1 MGGDN
6 LIKAV
11 STFPYFSGIPITIP
25 KSILL
30 TPKVPSIA
38 VVGLMLA
45 QFVVFNI
52 VNSPEPTCTLRVERP
67 HHSTSMKELQD
78 VDAIKLNITSECTA
92 PQKFTRVTA
101 RIQKLNND
109 REVTVSN
116 FVARIADP
124 ISKSRRIAEYRN
136 LFALC
141 QFGVDTAYKGFAKGF
156 VILES
161 GKKIEVSGDSGKYE
175 VAECSISAQ

>member
-1 MGGDN
+1 M
-6 LIKAV
+6 
-11 STFPYFSGIPITIP
+11 PITIP

-45 QFVVFNI
+45 QFVVLNI
-52 VNSPEPTCTLRVERP
+52 GNNPEPVCTLKVERP
-67 HHSTSMKELQD
+67 HDSTSMKELQD
-78 VDAIKLNITSECTA
+78 LDAIKLNITSECTA

-101 RIQKLNND
+101 RIQKLSND

-124 ISKSRRIAEYRN
+124 MSKSRRTAEYRN

-141 QFGVDTAYKGFAKGF
+141 QFGIHTAYKGFAKGF

-161 GKKIEVSGDSGKYE
+161 GKKIKVSGDSGKYE